1 MSDQGKV
8 NPGLIGAFVLGAML
22 LGLGA
27 IFYLSSNG
35 FSAQER
41 NYFILYFESDIKG
54 LQIGSPVNF
63 RGVKIGQVESMHIAY
78 DSQNREFRIPVIISI
93 SSGKVVFDGVE
104 RESEGLFNLDEM
116 IQRGFRARLN
126 LQSLVTGKLE
136 VELSFEP
143 KTEIRLIG
151 RKDEKYP
158 EIPTIQSNM
167 EKIASAIEELP
178 LKRITRRV
186 SEILDSVDKVLAK
199 GEIPK
204 MINTFVLMTE
214 RLESITRQLES
225 ETPKLL
231 TSTHE
236 TVDETRV
243 LIRELT
249 GAAKETRLLI
259 QSSEKKLDAAFSS
272 WDATLASGEATF
284 DQVRQVAASADS
296 VIRQDSPL
304 VNEMSAALRELGA
317 AARSIRVMSEY
328 LERHPEALLRGKQ

>member
-8 NPGLIGAFVLGAML
+8 NPGLIGAFVLGAIL

-27 IFYLSSNG
+27 VFYLSSNG
-35 FSAQER
+35 FSSQSTK
-41 NYFILYFESDIKG
+41 YILYFESDIKG
-54 LQIGSPVNF
+54 LQVGSPVNF
-63 RGVKIGQVESMHIAY
+63 RGVKIGQVESMSIAY
-78 DSQNREFRIPVIISI
+78 QSQTKQFTIPIIISI
-93 SSGKVVFDGVE
+93 ESQKVGIDGVE
-104 RESEGLFNLDEM
+104 REGHGLFQLDGL
-116 IQRGFRARLN
+116 IQQGLRARLN

-136 VELSFEP
+136 IELDFDP
-143 KTEIRLIG
+143 KSEVRLIG
-151 RKDEKYP
+151 RDDDYP
-158 EIPTIQSNM
+158 EIPTVQSNL

-186 SEILDSVDKVLAK
+186 SEILDSIDKVLAK

-204 MINTFVLMTE
+204 MVETFVLMTE

-231 TSTHE
+231 SSSQE

-249 GAAKETRLLI
+249 GAARETRLLI

-272 WDATLASGEATF
+272 WDVTLASGEATF
-284 DQVRQVAASADS
+284 NQVRQVAGSADS
-296 VIRQDSPL
+296 LIRQDSPL

>member
-1 MSDQGKV
+1 MSHQGKV
-8 NPGLIGAFVLGAML
+8 NPGLIGTFVFSAIL

-35 FSAQER
+35 FSGQSR

-78 DSQNREFRIPVIISI
+78 DSQNREFRIPVTISI
-93 SSGKVVFDGVE
+93 DSGKVVFDGVE
-104 RESEGLFNLDEM
+104 RETEGLFNLDQM
-116 IQRGFRARLN
+116 IQQGLRARLN

-136 VELSFEP
+136 VELNLEP
-143 KTEIRLIG
+143 TTEIRLVG

-167 EKIASAIEELP
+167 EKLASAIEELP
-178 LKRITRRV
+178 IKRITRRV
-186 SEILDSVDKVLAK
+186 SEILDHIDRVFAS

-204 MINTFVLMTE
+204 MIETLGLMSE
-214 RLESITRQLES
+214 RLDSISYQLET

-231 TSTHE
+231 TGSQQTME
-236 TVDETRV
+236 EVWI

-249 GAAKETRLLI
+249 ETTRETRRLI
-259 QSSEKKLDAAFSS
+259 RSSEQRLETAFSS
-272 WDATLASGEATF
+272 LDATLASGEATF
-284 DQVRQVAASADS
+284 DQVRQVAVSANKMIS
-296 VIRQDSPL
+296 QDAPL
-304 VNEMSAALRELGA
+304 ISEMRAALREFGA